1 MRKST
6 LAAQL
11 MRTTILTGAAVAFVT
26 PAFAQDEE
34 EDEIVVTG
42 SRIAR
47 EDLAAPSPVTTVDAQ
62 QLVLT
67 NTVNSEQFLN
77 TLPQVIPSFDSTSN
91 NPGDG
96 TATVNLRGLGTNRT
110 LVLVDGSRFVAS
122 GPGGVVDLNAIPA
135 ALVERIDV
143 VTGGASAVYGSDAV
157 AGVVNFILKDDFEG
171 VQLDVSNELSA
182 SGWDANIFN
191 AALTLGGNF
200 ADGRGNAIMSVSY
213 TNREALF
220 QGDRGPSS
228 IAFLDPGLSGPGVSN
243 TTFAPGG
250 SGSALGGQFISLAN
264 RNRGTMSTA
273 DDELGGFL
281 NAGGTL
287 FYPAPGGN
295 NVTFNGAPG
304 GRRYNAAGGDLYNY
318 APTNYL
324 QLPQERYSIFAG
336 GTYEINENVEVYARG
351 VFAQSTVDSQLAP
364 TPVGGTFT
372 LNLDNP
378 NIPANFLTA
387 LQQTYNF
394 AGSAPAPGFPTG
406 QPADVQDRDGDG
418 EVDDILIS
426 ISRRYNDDS
435 IGPRN
440 SLRDSS
446 TFQIKGGLRGD
457 LGEDWNWD
465 VYGQFGR
472 VSATQSQTGNISFS
486 ALQDGIL
493 SGDVNIFGI
502 NTIDAAAGELIR
514 RTAIIFDTVEQI
526 QVVGTLSGTLDTIK
540 SPFAESGIGLAF
552 GVEYREEEA
561 VSLPD
566 SVLGPDIRGF
576 NSQLPVAG
584 SFDVYEAFMEA
595 DIPLIEDSFI
605 GDLGIN
611 GAFRYSD
618 YSTQAVGS
626 TISFAAGVNWAPIEE
641 LRIRGQFQ
649 RASRAPNIGELFS
662 AFSNGFP
669 GANDPC
675 SGGGFGS
682 FVAANAANCSAFG
695 VPVPGDPFQLSGQIE
710 ALFGGNP
717 FLFEETADTYTAGF
731 VWQSSFIDGL
741 TVQAD
746 YYDISITDAIS
757 GVPLQLLLDECYVG
771 GNTGICNNFF
781 GPGTRDP
788 SNGQITAPFL
798 PRIGQLNI
806 AGITARGIDA
816 TISYGTDIGNL
827 GSLSLQYYGNYTLE
841 SNFQV
846 DQDDPTTLIECA
858 GRYAGNC
865 GEPTPEY
872 KHTMQASWLY
882 GALTSSV
889 RWRYIGGTDSD
900 ISAGSTLINDAA
912 TCNAPGN
919 PSPTVDAGFETC
931 LSDLSDDIKAFNYVD
946 VTLGYAVS
954 ENLDL
959 TVGVQNIFGKDA
971 PLLSSTVDEQANTY
985 PATYETLGRSL
996 FFAASLKF

>member
-11 MRTTILTGAAVAFVT
+11 MRTTVLTGAAVAFVT

-47 EDLAAPSPVTTVDAQ
+47 EDLAAPSPVTTVNSE

-67 NTVNSEQFLN
+67 NTVNTEQFLN
-77 TLPQVIPSFDSTSN
+77 TLPQVIPAFDSTSN

-122 GPGGVVDLNAIPA
+122 GPGGVVDLNSIPA

-182 SGWDANIFN
+182 AGWDANIFQ

-220 QGDRGPSS
+220 QGDRDFSS
-228 IAFLDPGLSGPGVSN
+228 LSLFDDGAGGFVS
-243 TTFAPGG
+243 GG

-264 RNRGTMSTA
+264 RNGGTPDPNPTTPGDPEEA
-273 DDELGGFL
+273 DDEGAGFL
-281 NAGGTL
+281 NGFQGAP
-287 FYPAPGGN
+287 FYPSLGAGTSN

-304 GRRYNAAGGDLYNY
+304 GRRFVNPTDQYNY

-324 QLPQERYSIFAG
+324 QLPQERYSIYAG
-336 GTYEINENVEVYARG
+336 GTYEINDNIEVYARG
-351 VFAQSTVDSQLAP
+351 VFAQSVVDQQLAP
-364 TPVGGTFT
+364 TPVGGTLT

-378 NIPANFLTA
+378 NIPTDFLNA
-387 LQQTYNF
+387 LIATYDF
-394 AGSAPAPGFPTG
+394 AGNAGA
-406 QPADVQDRDGDG
+406 PADVQDRDGDG

-426 ISRRYNDDS
+426 VSRRYNDDS

-446 TFQIKGGLRGD
+446 TFQIKGGLRGN
-457 LGEDWNWD
+457 LGENWKWD

-486 ALQDGIL
+486 ALQAGIL
-493 SGDVNIFGI
+493 SGDVNIFGV
-502 NTIDAAAGELIR
+502 NTIDETGGELIR
-514 RTAIIFDTVEQI
+514 RTGIIFDTVEQI
-526 QVVGTLSGTLDTIK
+526 QVVGTISGTFDGIK
-540 SPFAESGIGLAF
+540 SPWADSGIGLAF

-561 VSLPD
+561 VSQPD
-566 SVLGPDIRGF
+566 SVLGPDVRGF
-576 NSQLPVAG
+576 NASLPVAG

-595 DIPLIEDSFI
+595 DIPLLEDTAV
-605 GDLGIN
+605 GDLSVN

-626 TISFAAGVNWAPIEE
+626 TISFAAGVNWAPIDE

-649 RASRAPNIGELFS
+649 RAVRAPNIGELFS
-662 AFSNGFP
+662 AFTNGFP
-669 GANDPC
+669 GASDPC

-682 FVAANAANCSAFG
+682 FVPANSANCLAFG
-695 VPVPGDPFQLSGQIE
+695 VPVGQPGQPFQISGQIE

-717 FLFEETADTYTAGF
+717 FLFEETADTYTGGF
-731 VWQSSFIDGL
+731 VWQSSAIDGL

-746 YYDISITDAIS
+746 YYDISIKDAIS
-757 GVPLQLLLDECYVG
+757 GVPLQLLLDRCYVQG
-771 GNTGICNNFF
+771 DTTTCNNFF
-781 GPGTRDP
+781 GAGTRDP
-788 SNGQITAPFL
+788 ATGQITAPFL
-798 PRIGQLNI
+798 PQIGQLNI
-806 AGITARGIDA
+806 ANIAARGIDA
-816 TISYGTDIGNL
+816 TITYGFDIGSA
-827 GSLSLQYYGNYTLE
+827 GSINVQYYGNYTFE
-841 SNFQV
+841 SSFQV
-846 DQDDPTTLIECA
+846 DPADPATFLDCA
-858 GRYAGNC
+858 GEFGINC

-872 KHTMQASWLY
+872 KHTMQTTWLY
-882 GALTSSV
+882 GPLTTSV
-889 RWRYIGGTDSD
+889 RWRYIGAVDLSPEEIAPNG
-900 ISAGSTLINDAA
+900 IGDA
-912 TCNAPGN
+912 
-919 PSPTVDAGFETC
+919 
-931 LSDLSDDIKAFNYVD
+931 SDDIEAFNYVD
-946 VTLGYAVS
+946 VTMGYAVS

-971 PLLSSTVDEQANTY
+971 PLLGSTVNEQANTF
-985 PATYETLGRSL
+985 PATYETLGRQL
-996 FFAASLKF
+996 FFGASLKF